1 MTRLS
6 DETFMR
12 RALLLAA
19 KSPADS
25 HPNPMVGAVIVTDGK
40 IISEGWHR
48 KCGQGHAEVNAIAS
62 VTDRSLLRRSTI
74 YVSLEPCSHYGKTP
88 PCARLI
94 IESGIPRVVV
104 GAVDPFEKV
113 AGRGIAML
121 REAGI
126 EVSEGILAD
135 ECRALNVKFYTAH
148 TLRRPYITLK
158 WATSAD
164 GFMDTRRIPGES
176 APKFSS
182 QITSTLAHRLR
193 TLYDGI
199 LTTSR
204 TAISDGC
211 RLSARLFEGPSPQRI
226 VVDRGSI
233 LPEDAPVFSNTEKP
247 VLLYSPH
254 GINISDPCA
263 MFSDLYAGGITS
275 VLIEAGPTYLR
286 QLIGL
291 GLYDSVRIER
301 NDAMTLG
308 ADGAAPAPQLPDSL
322 SHISTQ
328 TYGPNTVSWYSR
340 NPESPLL
347 TLHP

>member
-6 DETFMR
+6 DEAFMR

-19 KSPADS
+19 KSPADT
-25 HPNPMVGAVIVTDGK
+25 HPNPMVGAVIVADGK
-40 IISEGWHR
+40 IIGEGWHR

-88 PCARLI
+88 PCAQLI

-104 GAVDPFEKV
+104 GAIDPFEKV

-135 ECRALNVKFYTAH
+135 ECRALNAKFYTAH

-164 GFMDTRRIPGES
+164 GFMDSQRSPGEP

-182 QITSTLAHRLR
+182 QLTSTLVHRLR

-204 TAISDGC
+204 TAIADGC
-211 RLSARLFEGPSPQRI
+211 RLSVRLYDGPSPQRI
-226 VVDRGSI
+226 VVDRRCI
-233 LPEDAPVFSNTEKP
+233 LTEDAPIFSGAEKP
-247 VLLYSPH
+247 VLVYSPRS
-254 GINISDPCA
+254 IDISEPSA
-263 MFSDLYAGGITS
+263 VFSDLYAKGITS
-275 VLIEAGPTYLR
+275 VLVEAGPTYLQ
-286 QLIGL
+286 QLIDL
-291 GLYDSVRIER
+291 GLYDSIRMEC

-308 ADGAAPAPQLPDSL
+308 AYGAAPAPQLPDGL
-322 SHISTQ
+322 RHISTQ
-328 TYGPNTVSWYSR
+328 AYGSNTVSWYSR
-340 NPESPLL
+340 NPESSLL
-347 TLHP
+347 SLHP

>member
-1 MTRLS
+1 
-6 DETFMR
+6 MR
-12 RALLLAA
+12 RALQLAA
-19 KSPADS
+19 KSPADT
-25 HPNPMVGAVIVTDGK
+25 HPNPMVGAVIVAGGR
-40 IISEGWHR
+40 IIGEGWHR

-62 VTDRSLLRRSTI
+62 VTDKNLLHRSTI

-126 EVSEGILAD
+126 EVTEGILSD

-164 GFMDTRRIPGES
+164 GFMDARRSPGQP

-182 QITSTLAHRLR
+182 QLTSTLAHRLR

-199 LTTSR
+199 LTTAR
-204 TAISDGC
+204 TAVSDGC
-211 RLSARLFEGPSPQRI
+211 RLDARLFEGPSPQRI
-226 VVDRGSI
+226 VVDRRNI
-233 LPEDAPVFSNTEKP
+233 LPEDAPVLSGSEKP
-247 VLLYSPH
+247 VIVYSPA
-254 GINISDPCA
+254 GTDITDPSA
-263 MFSDLYAGGITS
+263 MFADLYARGITS
-275 VLIEAGPTYLR
+275 VLVEVGPTYLR
-286 QLIGL
+286 RLIAL
-291 GLYDSVRIER
+291 GLYDSVRTER
-301 NDAMTLG
+301 NDAVTLG
-308 ADGAAPAPQLPDSL
+308 ADGAAPAPQLPDGL
-322 SHISTQ
+322 RHVCTQ
-328 TYGPNTVSWYSR
+328 VYGTNTVSWYSR

>member
-1 MTRLS
+1 MTRLC

-19 KSPADS
+19 KSPADT
-25 HPNPMVGAVIVTDGK
+25 HPNPMVGAVIVADGK
-40 IISEGWHR
+40 IIGEGWHR

-62 VTDRSLLRRSTI
+62 VTDKSLLRRSTI

-88 PCARLI
+88 PCAQLI

-104 GAVDPFEKV
+104 GAIDPFEKV

-126 EVSEGILAD
+126 EVTEGILAD
-135 ECRALNVKFYTAH
+135 ECRALNAKFYTAH

-164 GFMDTRRIPGES
+164 GFMDSRRSSGEP

-182 QITSTLAHRLR
+182 QLTSTLTHRLR

-211 RLSARLFEGPSPQRI
+211 RLSVRLYEGPSPQRI
-226 VVDRGSI
+226 VVDRRNI
-233 LPEDAPVFSNTEKP
+233 LPDDAPIFSGVEKP
-247 VLLYSPH
+247 VLVYSPR
-254 GINISDPCA
+254 GIDISEPSA
-263 MFSDLYAGGITS
+263 MFSDLYARGITS
-275 VLIEAGPTYLR
+275 VLVEAGPTYLQ

-308 ADGAAPAPQLPDSL
+308 VNGAAPAPQLPDGL
-322 SHISTQ
+322 HYISTQ
-328 TYGPNTVSWYSR
+328 AYGSNTISWYSR
-340 NPESPLL
+340 NHESPLL